1 MGSKRNLLIAAAVV
15 VIAVIIWL
23 TVRTTSEQPELGP
36 ATAPPLE
43 QEPVQRELF
52 RPAPPPPSEPEQP
65 AAPEIIEP
73 PANIDQSDP
82 VVLEAVQDF
91 APRLVA
97 WLTPEQQIRKWVLAV
112 DNLAGGNVVTQHQP
126 LAFNPGKFQVDS
138 EDGQTV
144 MSEANYSR
152 AQTLID
158 TVLEIPP
165 EQLVRYY
172 SAWLPTL
179 DKAYDEL
186 GRDNQFEERLRAAID
201 HILAVEPLEQPP
213 ELEQPSVFYTYAD
226 ERLENADDL
235 TKLMWRLGPENT
247 RRIQEYLRE
256 LKQSL

>member
-15 VIAVIIWL
+15 VIAVVIWL
-23 TVRTTSEQPELGP
+23 VVRTTSEQPELGP
-36 ATAPPLE
+36 ATAPPVD
-43 QEPVQRELF
+43 QQPVQRERF
-52 RPAPPPPSEPEQP
+52 RPTPPPPAEPEQP
-65 AAPEIIEP
+65 AAPEIVEP

-112 DNLAGGNVVTQHQP
+112 DNLAAGNVVGQHQP
-126 LAFNPGKFQVDS
+126 LAFNPGKFQVDNK
-138 EDGQTV
+138 DGRMV

-152 AQTLID
+152 AEALID
-158 TVLEIPP
+158 TVVEIPP

-172 SAWLPTL
+172 KAWLPTL
-179 DKAYDEL
+179 NKAYGEL
-186 GRDNQFEERLRAAID
+186 GRDNQFDERLHAAID
-201 HILAVEPLEQPP
+201 QILAVEPLEQPP

-226 ERLENADDL
+226 ETLENADDL

-247 RRIQEYLRE
+247 RRIQDYLRE
-256 LKQSL
+256 FKQSL